1 MITCDSSPVLITA
14 LLLDTN
20 LIVRQK
26 SFISAGKMYVVGCS
40 VVIVLLCLS
49 SSNAF
54 RPISQRVL
62 QRKCLQSSAGNEF
75 GRPDPPKAKP
85 ISATDDALEKI
96 DAELVEEEKRVEL
109 SDMMKSKLR
118 REAQSL
124 GGDPNAK
131 SANPI
136 AIIGGVVALLAVLS
150 FLTGAIQ

>member
-1 MITCDSSPVLITA
+1 MNIFYC
-14 LLLDTN
+14 
-20 LIVRQK
+20 
-26 SFISAGKMYVVGCS
+26 VVTL
-40 VVIVLLCLS
+40 VLLCLS

-62 QRKCLQSSAGNEF
+62 QRKCLQSSGNEF
-75 GRPDPPKAKP
+75 GRPDPPKVVP

>member
-1 MITCDSSPVLITA
+1 MNIFDC
-14 LLLDTN
+14 
-20 LIVRQK
+20 
-26 SFISAGKMYVVGCS
+26 VVTLA
-40 VVIVLLCLS
+40 IVLLCLS

-62 QRKCLQSSAGNEF
+62 QRKCLQSSGNEF
-75 GRPDPPKAKP
+75 GRPDPPKVVP